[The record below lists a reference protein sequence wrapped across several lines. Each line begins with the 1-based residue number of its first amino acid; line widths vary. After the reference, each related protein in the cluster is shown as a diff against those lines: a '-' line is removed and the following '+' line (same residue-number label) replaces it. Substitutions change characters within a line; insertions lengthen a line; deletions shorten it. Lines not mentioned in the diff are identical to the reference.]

1 MINMSAGVTNNIQI
15 YREVFTI
22 PQANVQAMDSN
33 APYTLITTNNKFYA
47 IPISCYVYLLNSTTP
62 YSGFVHLHLTNTN
75 YYGTQN
81 ITAVLSE
88 NATAFGISGGG
99 LLFSMLVNCQQAG
112 FFGGVQ
118 AWRNLGIF
126 FDTLP
131 TAGDGDM
138 VVTLFYT
145 TNELF

>member
-1 MINMSAGVTNNIQI
+1 MSAGVTNNIQI

-22 PQANVQAMDSN
+22 PQAAVQAMDSN
-33 APYTLITTNNKFYA
+33 AAFTLIATNNKFYA
-47 IPISCYVYLLNSTTP
+47 IPIACYVNLLNSTTP
-62 YSGFVHLHLTNTN
+62 YSGFVHLHLTNTGN
-75 YYGTQN
+75 YGTQS

-88 NATAFGISGGG
+88 NATTIGIKTGPE
-99 LLFSMLVNCQQAG
+99 LFSMLVNCQQAG

-118 AWRNLGIF
+118 SFKNLEIY

-145 TNELF
+145 INELF

>member
-1 MINMSAGVTNNIQI
+1 MANGVINNLPI

-22 PQANVQAMDSN
+22 PQASVQAMDAN

-47 IPISCYVYLLNSTTP
+47 IPIACYVNLLNNTTP
-62 YSGFVHLHLTNTN
+62 YSGFIHLHLTNTN
-75 YYGTQN
+75 NYGTGK

-88 NATAFGISGGG
+88 SATPSGISSPEIY
-99 LLFSMLVNCQQAG
+99 SMLVNCQQAG

-118 AWRNLGIF
+118 AFKNLEIY

-145 TNELF
+145 INDLF